1 MFGLFLGFVSGLY
14 FCRFWGRFGSHSASF
29 LVVILATFLH
39 FAKKARPYESAVN
52 RSRIE
57 GASPRKITKK
67 LPKIQRKSG
76 RNTTT
81 KQKSLLIQF
90 YLYLATHLEPF
101 SESKCMQRSA
111 TNSTVFFIKKGDD
124 FSWEREPKGSP
135 RGPQNQG
142 FREAF
147 GTRPPKTSPEGGK
160 WTQSDQVYLKMQPKL
175 DPQWQNLLTH
185 VAKMQRTC
193 VPHLVNIW

>member
-29 LVVILATFLH
+29 LMVILATFLH

-52 RSRIE
+52 RSQIE
-57 GASPRKITKK
+57 GEALRKITKK

-76 RNTTT
+76 RKTMT
-81 KQKSLLIQF
+81 KHKSLLTQF
-90 YLYLATHLEPF
+90 YFHFGTHLGPF

-124 FSWEREPKGSP
+124 FSWERGPKGIP

-142 FREAF
+142 FREPF
-147 GTRPPKTSPEGGK
+147 GPWPPKTTPEGGK
-160 WTQSDQVYLKMQPKL
+160 WTQSDQFYLKM
-175 DPQWQNLLTH
+175 
-185 VAKMQRTC
+185 
-193 VPHLVNIW
+193 